1 LPQQI
6 FLEQGKEQITSVL
19 LLPCRIAPGK
29 KRKKNNTVFGMFK
42 CLVCGLLNQPEHTLF
57 RVSTIMALINH
68 VFPRPQHTGGDTT
81 ALNLAL
87 FLEVSTVPH
96 TFTRP
101 AQEVYTLL
109 NIQRLTCVSYVLP

>member
-1 LPQQI
+1 
-6 FLEQGKEQITSVL
+6 
-19 LLPCRIAPGK
+19 
-29 KRKKNNTVFGMFK
+29 MFK